1 MPFIAE
7 TSGVYK
13 LVKNWCCQSFH
24 LHMSCLSVFE
34 SRQIFKTSDAG
45 GSFRIVSAR
54 ELRQLN
60 LQCVTIRSQLMTRL
74 RQVQG
79 CLHICWK

>member
-7 TSGVYK
+7 DHGVYK

-24 LHMSCLSVFE
+24 LHLSCLSISE

-45 GSFRIVSAR
+45 EGFRIVSAR

-60 LQCVTIRSQLMTRL
+60 PQCVTIHSQLMSRL
-74 RQVQG
+74 MQVQG
-79 CLHICWK
+79 CLDMCWK